1 MKKYVEVASTD
12 TRVFVK
18 LILELGAKGATLPD
32 DQGVFKGIVTRTKL
46 EVDEDVLIE
55 PHPAIRVIAAEKKVE
70 EKAETNQETKPAKTT
85 KVATKKAEVKVED
98 KTED

>member
-46 EVDEDVLIE
+46 EIDEDVLIE
-55 PHPAIRVIAAEKKVE
+55 ENPAIRVIAAEKKE
-70 EKAETNQETKPAKTT
+70 ETKESKPAVKPATKTT
-85 KVATKKAEVKVED
+85 KVVKKAETKVED
-98 KTED
+98 VKED